1 MCSRV
6 ASSVD
11 VHQTKGAAVRQHD
24 LSSPRR
30 APRRLGSAALIGGLS
45 VLALSGCAAAEMR
58 GNASTGWL
66 PPAVTEGG
74 ERVTSL
80 WIGAWIAALA
90 VGALV
95 WGLIAWCVVAYRRK
109 KDDNELPVQLRY
121 NIPIEILYTVA
132 PIFMVIVLFYY
143 TARDESSLLDTT
155 QQADVTVNVV
165 GKQWS
170 WDFNYV
176 EDDTHEVGT
185 QAILTGEPGA
195 RDTVPTMYLPVGER
209 IEFVLTAR
217 DVIHSFWVPAFLQK
231 MDMIPGRV
239 NRFQIVPTQEGT
251 FRGKC
256 AELCGAYHSQMLF
269 NVSVVP
275 REEYDRHMDELRAK
289 GQSGLLNNSLNRE
302 QLMDDQI
309 ENENID
315 GGN

>member
-1 MCSRV
+1 
-6 ASSVD
+6 
-11 VHQTKGAAVRQHD
+11 VRQHD
-24 LSSPRR
+24 PNSPPRPR
-30 APRRLGSAALIGGLS
+30 RRLGAGAVIGVLS
-45 VLALSGCAAAEMR
+45 VAALSGCASDELR
-58 GNASTGWL
+58 GSASTGWL

-74 ERVTSL
+74 DRVTSL

-95 WGLIAWCVVAYRRK
+95 WGLTAWCVVAYRRR

-121 NIPIEILYTVA
+121 NIPIEILYTVV

-143 TARDESSLLDTT
+143 TSRDESALVNTEADP
-155 QQADVTVNVV
+155 DVTINVI

-176 EDDTHEVGT
+176 EDDAHEVGT

-195 RDTVPTMYLPVGER
+195 PATVPTMYLPVNER

-231 MDMIPGRV
+231 LDMIPGRV
-239 NRFQIVPTQEGT
+239 NRFQVVPTQEGT

-256 AELCGAYHSQMLF
+256 AELCGAYHSHMLF
-269 NVSVVP
+269 NVKVVP
-275 REEYDRHMDELRAK
+275 RAEYESHLGELRAK
-289 GQSGLLNNSLNRE
+289 GQSGLLNNTLNRE

-315 GGN
+315 GGK